1 MVGCSRPA
9 ALATVLLAVQWR
21 MSRQSHALLRHFEYE
36 GIPGSQTEPA
46 GMAVSHDC
54 FFAVGF
60 QKDSGRRK

>member
-21 MSRQSHALLRHFEYE
+21 MSKQSHALLRHLEYE
-36 GIPGSQTEPA
+36 GIPGSQTEPG
-46 GMAVSHDC
+46 GMAVSHSC